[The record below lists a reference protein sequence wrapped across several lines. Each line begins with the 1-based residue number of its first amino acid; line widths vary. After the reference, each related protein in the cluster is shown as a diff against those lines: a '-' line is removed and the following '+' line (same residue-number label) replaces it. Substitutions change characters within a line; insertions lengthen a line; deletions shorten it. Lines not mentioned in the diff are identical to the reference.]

1 MLSTSK
7 IRAFLTLIV
16 SISLMFWLYPK
27 VSEPNKLEELVRGLG
42 TPGFLLDLVILALQM
57 LFPLIPFPL
66 LAGINAIVFGW
77 PLGFLISLSGSML
90 GSSLGFWLAR
100 TLAPEKFRARLAHKL
115 SLRMTLLNE
124 GFTSVFLARLIPII
138 PAAAVN
144 YLAGLSSIRFST
156 FFGASLLGKIPIM
169 AWETALGQNVWQI
182 SSHPWRFVLTAF
194 TGLAVLPVY
203 FLYLKKRSGKK
214 NQA

>member
-156 FFGASLLGKIPIM
+156 FFGASLLGKIPIV